1 MKSDGE
7 IFDINKTQSF
17 TKKRE
22 NGAKFTV
29 RVTCWEKDYN
39 FWGDEEYD
47 SRMNGRTN
55 SKTFSFNNDGTW
67 SGATDNYTYNYTLA
81 VGENNCMVQLKYKIK
96 MFRSS

>member
-7 IFDINKTQSF
+7 IFDINKTLSF

-22 NGAKFTV
+22 GGAKFTV

-39 FWGDEEYD
+39 IWGDEEYD

-55 SKTFSFNNDGTW
+55 SKTFSFNNDGSW
-67 SGATDNYTYNYTLA
+67 SGIQDYNTYTYSYDLY
-81 VGENNCMVQLKYKIK
+81 VGENNCKVKLKYEVDVE
-96 MFRSS
+96 